1 MFQKNMFF
9 LTALILLTQK
19 VRNSF
24 TAKTFKLV
32 VTKTLVN
39 NQLNNIE
46 YVDMKG
52 TFYGDNQS
60 KEVFNQEK
68 VVDSSYDEVIN
79 ITIHNLEN
87 YKV

>member
-1 MFQKNMFF
+1 MFF
-9 LTALILLTQK
+9 LIALILLTQK

-46 YVDMKG
+46 YVHMKG

-60 KEVFNQEK
+60 REVFNQEK
-68 VVDSSYDEVIN
+68 VVDSSYHEIIYIAIN
-79 ITIHNLEN
+79 NLKN
-87 YKV
+87 PKV

>member
-1 MFQKNMFF
+1 MFF
-9 LTALILLTQK
+9 LIALILLTQK

-52 TFYGDNQS
+52 TFYGDSQS

-68 VVDSSYDEVIN
+68 VVDSSYHEIIYIAIN
-79 ITIHNLEN
+79 NLKN
-87 YKV
+87 PKV

>member
-46 YVDMKG
+46 YVHMVG
-52 TFYGDNQS
+52 TFYGDNNQS
-60 KEVFNQEK
+60 REVFN
-68 VVDSSYDEVIN
+68 
-79 ITIHNLEN
+79 
-87 YKV
+87 